1 MPLPIGAGTA
11 AIVALFGRLMVW
23 LMATYLGQWVLRIM
37 ITLGISFATVKISL
51 PLLMSF
57 VQNYVGGLPA
67 DLYQYF
73 GAVGGDVVVTMIM
86 SALMARGIGSVA
98 LRAATRA

>member
-1 MPLPIGAGTA
+1 MGAFAGAGMA
-11 AIVALFGRLMVW
+11 AIVALFGRMIVW
-23 LMATYLGQWVLRIM
+23 VMTTYLGQWVLRVLL
-37 ITLGISFATVKISL
+37 TLGISFATVKVSL
-51 PLLMSF
+51 PLLMGF

-86 SALMARGIGSVA
+86 SAFMARSIASVG
-98 LRAATRA
+98 LRAVARG